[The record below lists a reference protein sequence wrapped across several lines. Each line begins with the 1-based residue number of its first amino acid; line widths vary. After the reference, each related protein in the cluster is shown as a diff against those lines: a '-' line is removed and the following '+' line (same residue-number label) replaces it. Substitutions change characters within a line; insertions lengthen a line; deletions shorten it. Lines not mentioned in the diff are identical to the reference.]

1 MSFPLFF
8 VKLAYNLKF
17 YIYLCSMKARVI
29 ALYLPQFHPIPEN
42 DRWWGPGFTEWT
54 NVAKAKPLFRG
65 HRQPRIPADLG
76 FYDLRLS
83 ETREQQALL
92 AREAGVEGFCY
103 YHYWFGNGRQLL
115 ERPLQEVVASGK
127 PDFPFCI
134 CWANHTWSN
143 KTWERKSAIQKNSV
157 LVEQTYPGTEDDI
170 AHFNALLPM
179 FRDKRY
185 MTVDGKLIFAIYD
198 PFGFHNVQ
206 QFIATWRR
214 LAEENGLPGFH
225 FVGMTPSTLT
235 VRTAP
240 DGTRQRVLPNLKSS
254 AEIYRRVLDL
264 GFDAVNSFGKRR
276 GEMLYEGKWK
286 NLVKTVLRHAGLPTG
301 SIRYDYE
308 RTVRNYFAPED
319 TWENVYPTILPQW
332 DRTPRVASMDGVY
345 MNATPEKFENHI
357 RQALSI
363 IKDKQPEHRILFLKS
378 WNEWGEGN
386 YVEPDTEWGHGF
398 LDAISNAVR

>member
-1 MSFPLFF
+1 
-8 VKLAYNLKF
+8 
-17 YIYLCSMKARVI
+17 MKARVI
-29 ALYLPQFHPIPEN
+29 ALYLPQFHPTPEN

-65 HRQPRIPADLG
+65 HQQPRIPADLG
-76 FYDLRLS
+76 FYDLRLP
-83 ETREQQALL
+83 ETREQQAQL

-143 KTWERKSAIQKNSV
+143 KTWERKSAVQKNSV
-157 LVEQTYPGTEDDI
+157 LMDQTYPGTEDDI
-170 AHFNALLPM
+170 AHFNTLLPM
-179 FRDKRY
+179 FKDRRY

-198 PFGFHNVQ
+198 PFGFKNVQ

-225 FVGMTPSTLT
+225 FIGMTPSTLT
-235 VRTAP
+235 IRTAP
-240 DGTRQRVLPNLKSS
+240 DGTRQRVMPNLESS

-264 GFDAVNSFGKRR
+264 GFDAVNSLGKRR

-286 NLVKTVLRHAGLPTG
+286 NIAKTVLRHIGFPTG
-301 SIRYDYE
+301 SMRYDYE

-319 TWENVYPTILPQW
+319 TWENVYPSILPQW

-345 MNATPEKFENHI
+345 VNATPEKFENHI
-357 RQALSI
+357 RQALSL

-386 YVEPDTEWGHGF
+386 YVEPDMEWGHGF
-398 LDAISNAVR
+398 IDAIHNAVL

>member
-1 MSFPLFF
+1 
-8 VKLAYNLKF
+8 
-17 YIYLCSMKARVI
+17 MKARVI
-29 ALYLPQFHPIPEN
+29 ALYLPQFHPTPEN

-65 HRQPRIPADLG
+65 HQQPRIPADLG
-76 FYDLRLS
+76 FYDLRLP
-83 ETREQQALL
+83 ETREQQAQL

-143 KTWERKSAIQKNSV
+143 KTWERKSAVQKNSV
-157 LVEQTYPGTEDDI
+157 LMEQTYPGTEDDI
-170 AHFNALLPM
+170 AHFNTLLPM
-179 FRDKRY
+179 FKDRRY

-198 PFGFHNVQ
+198 PFGFNNVQ

-225 FVGMTPSTLT
+225 FIGMTPSTLT
-235 VRTAP
+235 IRTAP
-240 DGTRQRVLPNLKSS
+240 DGTRQRVMPNLESS

-264 GFDAVNSFGKRR
+264 GFDAVNSLGKRR

-286 NLVKTVLRHAGLPTG
+286 NIAKTVLRHIGFPTG
-301 SIRYDYE
+301 SMRYDYE

-319 TWENVYPTILPQW
+319 TWENVYPSILPQW

-345 MNATPEKFENHI
+345 VNATPEKFENHI
-357 RQALSI
+357 RQALSL

-386 YVEPDTEWGHGF
+386 YVEPDMEWGHGF
-398 LDAISNAVR
+398 IDAIHNAVL